1 MKKIFGLI
9 LTVSLIVISLSGAF
23 ASDPGLFAELGRDEG
38 ADERLAALDQAAE
51 KLSVSSGSNGS
62 FIEVSQAYF
71 EGDRVYISYRASG
84 CQVVQDGL
92 DLEDGSYADII
103 AGEETG
109 LDDGSVIGWKECIV
123 PDDGSPEVH
132 TFRLVYRNSGS
143 DEKKELNFTL
153 KRHDYDQY
161 LQGVSPAEACPA
173 EAFLYMGKV
182 DLKGTVLISSPEQAA
197 GWIAWLE
204 GEEETGT
211 DVIVFWNLYQNGE
224 LVSPDLFG
232 ASEALEDGVVFSVMF
247 PRMEDLS
254 GLTLVPEYSEAG
266 EKPEEAIVLS
276 LTSPES

>member
-161 LQGVSPAEACPA
+161 LQGVSPAEACTA

-182 DLKGTVLISSPEQAA
+182 DLKGTVLISSPE
-197 GWIAWLE
+197 
-204 GEEETGT
+204 
-211 DVIVFWNLYQNGE
+211 
-224 LVSPDLFG
+224 
-232 ASEALEDGVVFSVMF
+232 
-247 PRMEDLS
+247 
-254 GLTLVPEYSEAG
+254 
-266 EKPEEAIVLS
+266 
-276 LTSPES
+276 